1 MITRAA
7 SRRNV
12 RPPPPESSLSSAS
25 PPPDPGPPVIPAAA
39 AASSSSDEYFSPPT
53 SPPPVRRQGRRRPPT
68 GLGSGDQQV
77 PSRVPATGGCV
88 QRMRWTQKMN
98 ENVMRAYYG
107 STEGGTNLTAY
118 RDRMLSLFQVL
129 EPAVN
134 VSAQRLSDQ
143 VRVIQR
149 NHRLD
154 DAALDRLRLEMLGS
168 PMVTTSSQ
176 AAVPP
181 PPPGEITPRSD
192 LVERDEDD
200 RVETVSTQCNEQV
213 RSALEDAILE
223 FRYSPVESR
232 PRLPRLPMHRQ
243 NRALVC
249 ALDSLLEKYFENSED
264 LLDTHSIMYCAAVA
278 ACRVANVKFPDKDRA
293 TRPKLAVPAWQCRI
307 ERRIEGARVLIGKLY
322 CFREGNTRPRVMRF
336 VRRAFVGTRLS
347 PHEYMSRVTERI
359 DFLRQKVCAWAS
371 RIRRYKRRVERYTQN
386 RMFQSDQRW
395 VYRTWEQPEQC
406 VMDGSRPDDDAT
418 NMFWRNLWSTPVCHE
433 EGDWTRDIERECE
446 KIPEMEEVNIT
457 SSDVAYAVR
466 PMQNW
471 KSPGPDGLHNFW
483 LKWLQ
488 SSHPCLASQFQSS
501 LEAGSLPQFLT
512 TGITHLLHKSELQL
526 MKLLKVT
533 ETFSSCIRM
542 EFGVDKC
549 AVMHVKRGGI
559 VKSEEVQL
567 SDSINLRS
575 LSANDTYKYLGMAE
589 GLGINVAVMKQSLR
603 ERFFGRLNK
612 VLKSSLS
619 GGNKVRAFNGWVM
632 PVLMYSFGILKWT
645 QTELDA
651 LDRKVRTLLTAE
663 RMHHPRSS
671 VMRLYI
677 PRKCGGR
684 GFLNAKTLHN
694 REVCSLREYFLKS
707 DVASRGNYCPYQDKI

>member
-1 MITRAA
+1 
-7 SRRNV
+7 
-12 RPPPPESSLSSAS
+12 
-25 PPPDPGPPVIPAAA
+25 
-39 AASSSSDEYFSPPT
+39 
-53 SPPPVRRQGRRRPPT
+53 
-68 GLGSGDQQV
+68 
-77 PSRVPATGGCV
+77 
-88 QRMRWTQKMN
+88 
-98 ENVMRAYYG
+98 
-107 STEGGTNLTAY
+107 
-118 RDRMLSLFQVL
+118 
-129 EPAVN
+129 
-134 VSAQRLSDQ
+134 
-143 VRVIQR
+143 
-149 NHRLD
+149 
-154 DAALDRLRLEMLGS
+154 MLGS

-336 VRRAFVGTRLS
+336 VRRAFVGTGLS
-347 PHEYMSRVTERI
+347 PHEYMSRIAERI

-433 EGDWTRDIERECE
+433 EGGWTRDVERECE
-446 KIPEMEEVNIT
+446 KMEEVNIT

-488 SSHPCLASQFQSS
+488 SSHPSLASQLQSS

-512 TGITHLLHKSELQL
+512 TGVTHLLHKSGSTAEPKNYRPITCLPTVY
-526 MKLLKVT
+526 KLLTSILRLKINQHIEKYSIMST
-533 ETFSSCIRM
+533 SQNGCKKPGQKPWKDPESRHKLAFS
-542 EFGVDKC
+542 
-549 AVMHVKRGGI
+549 AP
-559 VKSEEVQL
+559 
-567 SDSINLRS
+567 N
-575 LSANDTYKYLGMAE
+575 N
-589 GLGINVAVMKQSLR
+589 
-603 ERFFGRLNK
+603 
-612 VLKSSLS
+612 
-619 GGNKVRAFNGWVM
+619 M
-632 PVLMYSFGILKWT
+632 PQY
-645 QTELDA
+645 A
-651 LDRKVRTLLTAE
+651 
-663 RMHHPRSS
+663 
-671 VMRLYI
+671 
-677 PRKCGGR
+677 
-684 GFLNAKTLHN
+684 
-694 REVCSLREYFLKS
+694 
-707 DVASRGNYCPYQDKI
+707 